1 LHVNTY
7 AITLLHHF
15 ALASLIHCTI
25 LLLAHICSYTLDHV
39 EPDLK
44 ELMEQAQAEDLTD
57 LALDQASLGT
67 SNHILEVLLNFIS

>member
-1 LHVNTY
+1 MTFCMLILMLLLSCIICTCIPHPLHH
-7 AITLLHHF
+7 ITLG
-15 ALASLIHCTI
+15 
-25 LLLAHICSYTLDHV
+25 SYTLDHV

>member
-1 LHVNTY
+1 
-7 AITLLHHF
+7 
-15 ALASLIHCTI
+15 
-25 LLLAHICSYTLDHV
+25 V

-44 ELMEQAQAEDLTD
+44 ELMEQAQAEDITD